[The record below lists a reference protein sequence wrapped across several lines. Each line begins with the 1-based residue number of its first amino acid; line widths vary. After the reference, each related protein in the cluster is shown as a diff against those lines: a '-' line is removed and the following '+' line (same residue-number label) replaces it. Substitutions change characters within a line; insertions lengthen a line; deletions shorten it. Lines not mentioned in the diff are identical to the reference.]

1 MESKMRSFMDY
12 LSELTAKQKA
22 EIADR
27 KARRTGGRLVKM
39 GAPKKKPTAP
49 KQEPEKKVKKVYDSE
64 RARRDAV
71 RDGAGKSDRPLSK
84 AVVTKGDGTGV
95 NKKGDEHIVMA
106 LRKAQD
112 AQKMGGDS
120 SIKVSPTGKKV
131 KVSKK
136 SVDRLLAI
144 YDKLDKPEDKRKFR
158 VSLIKKLRSV

>member
-1 MESKMRSFMDY
+1 MRSFMDY

-27 KARRTGGRLVKM
+27 KARRSGGRLVKM

-49 KQEPEKKVKKVYDSE
+49 KQEPEKQVKKVSDSE
-64 RARRDAV
+64 RARRDAA
-71 RDGAGKSDRPLSK
+71 RDGAGKRDRPLSK

-112 AQKMGGDS
+112 AQKMGGDA
-120 SIKVSPTGKKV
+120 SIKVSPKGKKV
-131 KVSKK
+131 KISSK
-136 SVDRLLAI
+136 SVDRLLGI
-144 YDKLDKPEDKRKFR
+144 YDKLEKPEDKRKFR

>member
-1 MESKMRSFMDY
+1 MRSFMDY

-27 KARRTGGRLVKM
+27 KARRAGGRLVKM

-49 KQEPEKKVKKVYDSE
+49 KQEPEKQVKKMSDSE
-64 RARRDAV
+64 RARRDAA

-112 AQKMGGDS
+112 AQKMGGDA
-120 SIKVSPTGKKV
+120 SIKVSPAGKKV
-131 KVSKK
+131 KISKK
-136 SVDRLLAI
+136 SVDRLLGI
-144 YDKLDKPEDKRKFR
+144 YDKLEKPEDKRKFR